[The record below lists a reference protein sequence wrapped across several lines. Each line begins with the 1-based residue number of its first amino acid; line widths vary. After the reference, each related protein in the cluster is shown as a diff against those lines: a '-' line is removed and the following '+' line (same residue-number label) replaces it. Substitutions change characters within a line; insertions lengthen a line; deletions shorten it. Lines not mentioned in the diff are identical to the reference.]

1 MSLSAN
7 LSTTNQSDQY
17 QSARVKD
24 PLTAEHK
31 DSTTSP
37 SKKHRSMPV
46 MRSPEKTKNPLPVS
60 ALQGSPQPDQT
71 TPEQF
76 KSPVGV
82 PSLRVRSMKSP
93 SDGGDSPRSVKSPR
107 SPRSEHEVMSSRRH
121 RIDSPRSKVIAQ
133 QQVPAFASTLN
144 DTLTSTVTQTVT
156 QTFTQTVTQTVT
168 STSAHGPS
176 HGAASPD
183 KIARQRLSAPPNT
196 INLHQPS
203 PEQMDALA
211 DLWIQKILGSSPEKS
226 TDAVLLTDAKINAL
240 GRTDGKVPASA
251 LPQTLLDL
259 KISEDKQGKVELNSL
274 LRSMLANHLSQ
285 SDAGKTIKT
294 MQITV
299 LHANPKLAAIHFD
312 DMIALDDPDAETE
325 LRQKMANTVRA
336 QAEACV
342 DVTFGPSRKLSECR
356 LPQDL
361 LSFWKLIDARLVR
374 EAAKNPALSK
384 EQVLKARSNLGFDL
398 LITRQLYPFA
408 LKPAPEV
415 AATET
420 KQGKVTASMAL
431 PVLAT
436 VFANTMA
443 DAFLQAWP
451 AFFADAIKHFET

>member
-1 MSLSAN
+1 MSLSTN
-7 LSTTNQSDQY
+7 VSTTNQSDQY
-17 QSARVKD
+17 QSGRVKI
-24 PLTAEHK
+24 PVTIEQKEL
-31 DSTTSP
+31 TTSP

-46 MRSPEKTKNPLPVS
+46 MRSPEKTNNPLP
-60 ALQGSPQPDQT
+60 APILNGSSQPDEKT
-71 TPEQF
+71 ADQF
-76 KSPVGV
+76 KSPVGM
-82 PSLRVRSMKSP
+82 PSLRARSLKSP
-93 SDGGDSPRSVKSPR
+93 SDGDDSPRSVKSPR

-121 RIDSPRSKVIAQ
+121 RIESPKSKVTAQ
-133 QQVPAFASTLN
+133 QQVPAFASILN
-144 DTLTSTVTQTVT
+144 AAAIPTVTQTVT
-156 QTFTQTVTQTVT
+156 QTMTQTVTQTMT
-168 STSAHGPS
+168 STSTHGPNL
-176 HGAASPD
+176 GAAAPE
-183 KIARQRLSAPPNT
+183 KIVRQRLSAPPNT
-196 INLHQPS
+196 INLHKPS
-203 PEQMDALA
+203 PEQMNVLA
-211 DLWIQKILGSSPEKS
+211 DLWVQKILGSSPEKS
-226 TDAVLLTDAKINAL
+226 TDITLLTDAKINAL

-259 KISEDKQGKVELNSL
+259 KISADKQGKVELNSL
-274 LRSMLANHLSQ
+274 LRSMLANHLAQ

-312 DMIALDDPDAETE
+312 DVIALDDPDAETE
-325 LRQKMANTVRA
+325 LRQKMAHTVRA

-342 DVTFGPSRKLSECR
+342 DVAFGSSRKLSECR

-374 EAAKNPALSK
+374 EATKNPALSK

-415 AATET
+415 AVTEA
-420 KQGKVTASMAL
+420 KQGKVTANMAL

-451 AFFADAIKHFET
+451 AFFADAIKHFDA

>member
-1 MSLSAN
+1 MSLNTN
-7 LSTTNQSDQY
+7 LSMDYKSDSY
-17 QSARVKD
+17 EPGRIKD
-24 PLTAEHK
+24 PATIEHK
-31 DSTTSP
+31 ESNTSP
-37 SKKHRSMPV
+37 SKKHRSQPV
-46 MRSPEKTKNPLPVS
+46 MCSPEKTKNPLP
-60 ALQGSPQPDQT
+60 APTLHGSPQSEEKT
-71 TPEQF
+71 TEQF

-82 PSLRVRSMKSP
+82 PTLRLRSVKSP

-107 SPRSEHEVMSSRRH
+107 SPRNEHEVMSSRRH
-121 RIDSPRSKVIAQ
+121 RIDSPKARVTAQ
-133 QQVPAFASTLN
+133 QQAPAFASAMNATVVP
-144 DTLTSTVTQTVT
+144 TVTQTAI
-156 QTFTQTVTQTVT
+156 
-168 STSAHGPS
+168 STPTTG
-176 HGAASPD
+176 GAVSPD

-196 INLHQPS
+196 INLHKSS
-203 PEQMDALA
+203 PEQMNALA
-211 DLWIQKILGSSPEKS
+211 DLWIQKILGSSLEKG
-226 TDAVLLTDAKINAL
+226 AGVAPLTDAKINAL
-240 GRTDGKVPASA
+240 GRTDGKVPLSA

-259 KISEDKQGKVELNSL
+259 KISADKQDKVELNGL
-274 LRSMLANHLSQ
+274 LRSMLANHLAQ

-294 MQITV
+294 MQVTV
-299 LHANPKLAAIHFD
+299 LHANPKMAAIHFD

-325 LRQKMANTVRA
+325 LRQEMATTVRA

-361 LSFWKLIDARLVR
+361 LNFWKMIDARLVR

-408 LKPAPEV
+408 LKPAPES

-420 KQGKVTASMAL
+420 KQGKVTANMAL

-436 VFANTMA
+436 VFATTMS

-451 AFFADAIKHFET
+451 AFCADAIKHFDA